1 MKNAPS
7 AKMKELLMTPQEMK
21 KNLKGRSSLVDLF
34 VCSLYGLKDL
44 EKRRIPKA
52 FFGTIDEFVEG
63 SFLMSRKCDEDR
75 HNGFS

>member
-21 KNLKGRSSLVDLF
+21 KNLKGRNSLVDLL

-44 EKRRIPKA
+44 EKRRMPKT
-52 FFGTIDEFVEG
+52 FFVTTDAFVEG
-63 SFLMSRKCDEDR
+63 SFLMSRKCDEDK
-75 HNGFS
+75 HNGLS